1 MYSWKSNETW
11 SESYTGTILI
21 ISWPWDCPH
30 PGTMKARYRRI
41 VLCDYLT
48 GLEAIKL
55 NCPRAQCTELCKLVV
70 RCKYR
75 QQLLINLPNCLQ
87 RMLFNEG
94 WEKRIVSYH
103 KDLYGYVY
111 REKILFF
118 SFFFFDFVIFG
129 EYFEKIVILELFE
142 IFSWKEN

>member
-21 ISWPWDCPH
+21 ITWPWDCPH

-48 GLEAIKL
+48 GLKAIKL

-87 RMLFNEG
+87 RMLSSFRG
-94 WEKRIVSYH
+94 EKRESSYY
-103 KDLYGYVY
+103 KGLRGYPFI
-111 REKILFF
+111 RETILFF
-118 SFFFFDFVIFG
+118 SFFYNFWRIFWIKNLVFEFF
-129 EYFEKIVILELFE
+129 KLFLT
-142 IFSWKEN
+142 SKKN